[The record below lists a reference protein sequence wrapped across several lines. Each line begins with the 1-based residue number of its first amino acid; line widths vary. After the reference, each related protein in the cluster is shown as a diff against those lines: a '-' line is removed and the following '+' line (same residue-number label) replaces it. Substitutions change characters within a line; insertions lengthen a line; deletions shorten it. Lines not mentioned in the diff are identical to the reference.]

1 MKDLSHVRLPRR
13 FKLNDSTLRDG
24 EQAPGVAFTAAE
36 KLAIADLLD
45 KAGVDEIEAGTPAMG
60 PEELAVLIRI
70 GQSVSHAR
78 VIPWCRMTRGDLAL
92 AQATGLGSVHL
103 SVSTSPMQIAAKY
116 RMSAAQVMDMTYDI
130 VSRAVD
136 AGLLVSVGAEDAS
149 RAERGFLAD
158 FVGLLAQAG
167 ATRVRYADTLGVLDP
182 FSTFEALSW
191 LRARTSLE
199 IEFHGHDDYGL
210 ATANTLAALRAGADV
225 ASVTVLGLG
234 ERAGNAAL
242 EEVVLAAPRLLGCV
256 HGVDLRHLSTLADRV
271 AAASGRAVPDGKS
284 VVGQAVFRHESG
296 IHVSGLLRDASTY
309 EALDPVLL
317 GREREI
323 VFGKHSGRAAI
334 HHALGQLGLTASEG
348 EAAALLADVRHLAE
362 QHKQAVSL
370 GEIAALLA
378 ALQCRAA

>member
-1 MKDLSHVRLPRR
+1 MNDLSHVRPPRR

-60 PEELAVLIRI
+60 LEELAVLTRI

-92 AQATGLGSVHL
+92 ALATGLGSVHL

-116 RMSAAQVMDMTYDI
+116 RMSAAQVLDMTYEV

-158 FVGLLAQAG
+158 FLGLLAQAG
-167 ATRVRYADTLGVLDP
+167 AARFRFADTLGVLDP

-271 AAASGRAVPDGKS
+271 AVASGRAVPDGKS

-309 EALDPVLL
+309 EAIDPMLL

-334 HHALGQLGLTASEG
+334 HHALGQLGLTASEA
-348 EAAALLADVRHLAE
+348 EVAALLADVRHLAE
-362 QHKQAVSL
+362 QRKHSVSL